1 MYYRIPR
8 RKNQATGVTLLNCE
22 QLTKDCEAFVSNRS
36 RPSSSSFAAS
46 AHMPFR
52 SVGGEFDNEAVAVTA
67 ICSTFWL
74 LGDQAHPDP
83 TSCCDREGMNAVT
96 DRHRCFSRVLD
107 DQCADFRWLLCVRT
121 PSHWPISILA
131 GSGNKMSVA
140 SLVDGQCHVAATWL
154 R

>member
-1 MYYRIPR
+1 MALWWRLPAVWAWQGFKKDRIHTSGGRRRRPGLGEGQGRRIYIYMYYIIPL

-74 LGDQAHPDP
+74 LGDQAQIQQV
-83 TSCCDREGMNAVT
+83 AVT
-96 DRHRCFSRVLD
+96 KKGHC
-107 DQCADFRWLLCVRT
+107 
-121 PSHWPISILA
+121 SH
-131 GSGNKMSVA
+131 
-140 SLVDGQCHVAATWL
+140 
-154 R
+154 